1 MTLKALHLVFA
12 LVLGSTPA
20 AAQEP
25 PSRNGVGVVVSMAL
39 VPAFVATVEH
49 TVARETTVWAT
60 AGAGSTRSTPTFAE
74 DVRRVVVIGGAGARH
89 YLNDLFFVHGDL
101 TYVHVSGPRNEAIHT
116 ASSWS
121 NREYKL
127 AALFLPGM
135 SAGVGFGASGN
146 LGPVFGELS
155 FVVRWVFAGRRNTY
169 DQPNV
174 NEAGT
179 VAFVPG
185 VTVGYRF

>member
-1 MTLKALHLVFA
+1 MASKTLSLVVA
-12 LVLGSTPA
+12 LVLGSTPVA
-20 AAQEP
+20 AEQP
-25 PSRNGVGVVVSMAL
+25 PSRNGVGVVVTMAL
-39 VPAFVATVEH
+39 VPAFVATFEH

-60 AGAGSTRSTPTFAE
+60 AGAGSTRSTPAFSA
-74 DVRRVVVIGGAGARH
+74 DVRRVVAIGGAGARH
-89 YLNDLFFVHGDL
+89 YLNEFFFLHGDL
-101 TYVHVSGPRNEAIHT
+101 TYVHVSGPRNEAVHT

-121 NREYKL
+121 KREHRL

-135 SAGVGFGASGN
+135 SAGVGFGANGN

-155 FVVRWVFAGRRNTY
+155 FVVRWVFAGRRSSY

-179 VAFVPG
+179 LAIIPG